1 MNKKRILFI
10 SDAHLGSGTNEP
22 EKEWMLI
29 SFLRDLSPES
39 VPKLYVLGDLFD
51 FWFEYKSVILSQYF
65 RILIE
70 LARAVERGIE
80 IHLIVG
86 NHDYC
91 TLFCW
96 LTVPFCFSC

>member
-1 MNKKRILFI
+1 LNKKRIFFI

-51 FWFEYKSVILSQYF
+51 FWF
-65 RILIE
+65 
-70 LARAVERGIE
+70 
-80 IHLIVG
+80 
-86 NHDYC
+86 
-91 TLFCW
+91 
-96 LTVPFCFSC
+96 